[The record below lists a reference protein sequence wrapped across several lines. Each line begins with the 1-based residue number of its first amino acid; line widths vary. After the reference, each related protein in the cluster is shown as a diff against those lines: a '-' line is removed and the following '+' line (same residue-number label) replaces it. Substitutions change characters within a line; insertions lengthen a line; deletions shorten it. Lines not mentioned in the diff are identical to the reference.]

1 MSIDNGMDKED
12 MVHIYSG
19 ILFSH
24 RKNKIIPFAVTWR
37 YLEIIILSKY
47 TSILS
52 YKVSQTGNYFI
63 TSCDFCELEIQTGFN

>member
-1 MSIDNGMDKED
+1 MSIDKGMDKED

-37 YLEIIILSKY
+37 YLEIIILV
-47 TSILS
+47 SILV
-52 YKVSQTGNYFI
+52 YYHTK
-63 TSCDFCELEIQTGFN
+63 